1 MTNEIKEK
9 LDAEISSELEKLADM
24 EMGSESY
31 KTTVECISK
40 LIDKQNDIDKIELER
55 IKQISSERNDTDK
68 IELERIKQISSEQK
82 ESNENI
88 RKKELDEFNKKDQFI
103 KNIIS
108 IGSILIPVFVT
119 VWGTYKTLKFEETGT
134 VTTIM
139 GRGFINKLIPKK

>member
-9 LDAEISSELEKLADM
+9 LEAEIESELDILANTNV
-24 EMGSESY
+24 SEEADTY
-31 KTTVECISK
+31 KTMVECLTK
-40 LIDKQNDIDKIELER
+40 LIDKRNEIDKVELEMA
-55 IKQISSERNDTDK
+55 KQR
-68 IELERIKQISSEQK
+68 LSEQK
-82 ESNENI
+82 EVDANIKEHSLNEY
-88 RKKELDEFNKKDQFI
+88 NKKNQLI
-103 KNIIS
+103 THAIT

>member
-9 LDAEISSELEKLADM
+9 LDAEIESELDLLKGIDVD
-24 EMGSESY
+24 SDTY
-31 KTTVECISK
+31 KTMVECLTK
-40 LIDKQNDIDKIELER
+40 LIDKRNEIDKVELEMA
-55 IKQISSERNDTDK
+55 KQR
-68 IELERIKQISSEQK
+68 LSEQK
-82 ESNENI
+82 EKDANTKERELNEQ
-88 RKKELDEFNKKDQFI
+88 NKKNQLI
-103 KNIIS
+103 THAIS